1 VDVRVIAATNWNVE
15 QARDQGR
22 LRDDVY
28 FRLSVIR
35 VEIPPLRQR
44 LEDLSLLVNHFMSK
58 HAKSSERRLRRIAP
72 DAFKA
77 MLAYPWPGNVRE
89 LESVIESAY
98 ALGSDESLKLS
109 DLPTHLW
116 NHSSERA
123 LTPTPVQVAS
133 NENQSTSATAKSS
146 GVFSLDAV
154 EKEALIR
161 ALQVSH
167 GNKSKAAQLLGV
179 SRKRLYRMLYE
190 YGLSEGDTEL

>member
-1 VDVRVIAATNWNVE
+1 
-15 QARDQGR
+15 
-22 LRDDVY
+22 
-28 FRLSVIR
+28 
-35 VEIPPLRQR
+35 
-44 LEDLSLLVNHFMSK
+44 
-58 HAKSSERRLRRIAP
+58 
-72 DAFKA
+72 

-109 DLPTHLW
+109 DLPTHLL
-116 NHSSERA
+116 NYQPERTSTA
-123 LTPTPVQVAS
+123 IPVAS
-133 NENQSTSATAKSS
+133 AATDALSTGAIAKTSS

-154 EKEALIR
+154 EKDALIR

-190 YGLSEGDTEL
+190 YGLSEGEGEL